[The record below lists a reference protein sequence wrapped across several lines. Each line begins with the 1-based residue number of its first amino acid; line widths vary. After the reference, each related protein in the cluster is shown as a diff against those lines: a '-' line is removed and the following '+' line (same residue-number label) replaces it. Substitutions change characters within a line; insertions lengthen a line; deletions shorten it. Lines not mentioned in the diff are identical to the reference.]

1 MAVLSLSTYQS
12 LTAFYLTLII
22 GSLWD
27 LFDTCYGL
35 DTTEG
40 SLSLLNFTVYGV
52 NEFLLLYFL
61 YTGCSYGKVLSL
73 TEISLNYINNF
84 VLNYYETKDR
94 MEFLTVSLKRV
105 VDRNAQSAWKFNRD
119 YHRQQKKL
127 LAFAVSKLAFAC
139 VIAFVILHR
148 LNKEGGACSPAC
160 PKEWKTLLSFAMV
173 FTALDFIRISMLIKD
188 LRDGIIV
195 TAGDLGDNEKYVSI
209 QNFIS
214 ENEEL
219 AKSIDLEKWLL
230 PMSHKR
236 QRRVSPV

>member
-12 LTAFYLTLII
+12 LTAFYLSLII
-22 GSLWD
+22 TSLYD
-27 LFDTCYGL
+27 LFETCYGL
-35 DTTEG
+35 GTAEG
-40 SLSLLNFTVYGV
+40 LLALLNFTVYAV

-61 YTGCSYGKVLSL
+61 NTGCSYEKVLSL

-127 LAFAVSKLAFAC
+127 LAFAVSKLAIAC
-139 VIAFVILHR
+139 VIAFVIVHI
-148 LNKEGGACSPAC
+148 LNKEGGACYEAC
-160 PKEWKTLLSFAMV
+160 PTEWKTLLSFAFV
-173 FTALDFIRISMLIKD
+173 FTALDIMRIGMLIKD

-195 TAGDLGDNEKYVSI
+195 TVGDLGDNEKYVSI

-214 ENEEL
+214 ENNEEL

-230 PMSHKR
+230 PHE
-236 QRRVSPV
+236 